1 MKLKNLLLM
10 IVVFTVL
17 FVGCARQRT
26 VTPPRVTPQVTPQG
40 TTLDTPRV
48 TPGLPD
54 ADIGPGTDSTV
65 RRETGTGTGT
75 GAGTAIREGTGTD
88 TTVRQ
93 GTGTDTVVRERTGID
108 TDITRNGAG
117 PGAAVGEDTG
127 KGMGTGTGT
136 EARTQASTGGS
147 IENGTFNGDLYISSN
162 NFRLINSTVRGN
174 VYFTNVKA
182 RSTFK
187 MDANSKITGRQELMK

>member
-10 IVVFTVL
+10 IAVLTVL

-26 VTPPRVTPQVTPQG
+26 VTPPQVTPQITPQS
-40 TTLDTPRV
+40 TTLDTPRI
-48 TPGLPD
+48 TPVVPD

-88 TTVRQ
+88 T
-93 GTGTDTVVRERTGID
+93 VVRERPGID
-108 TDITRNGAG
+108 TTVREGTRTGVG
-117 PGAAVGEDTG
+117 TGAAVGEDTG

-136 EARTQASTGGS
+136 ETSTGGS

-174 VYFTNVKA
+174 VYFTTAKA

-187 MDANSKITGRQELMK
+187 MDAKSKITGRQELMR